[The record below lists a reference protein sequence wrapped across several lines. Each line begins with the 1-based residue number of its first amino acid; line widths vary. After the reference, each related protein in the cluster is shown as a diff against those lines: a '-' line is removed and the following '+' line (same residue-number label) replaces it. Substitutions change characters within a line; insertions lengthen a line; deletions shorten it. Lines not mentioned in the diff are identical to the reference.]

1 MALGRRL
8 RDTPPNTAGTLVVLR
23 QRYWFR
29 IPIKNTT
36 QYFYSF
42 FDEIFLN
49 LNETAWSSQNII
61 QQNRVF
67 AGIGKQITKKTFLD
81 FGYLNQEQFGAN
93 NQINNVIFLS
103 FTVML

>member
-1 MALGRRL
+1 RLLRSKKKIWLSYRMLKSKWHLDADSVTLGL
-8 RDTPPNTAGTLVVLR
+8 
-23 QRYWFR
+23 
-29 IPIKNTT
+29 
-36 QYFYSF
+36 
-42 FDEIFLN
+42 
-49 LNETAWSSQNII
+49 
-61 QQNRVF
+61 F